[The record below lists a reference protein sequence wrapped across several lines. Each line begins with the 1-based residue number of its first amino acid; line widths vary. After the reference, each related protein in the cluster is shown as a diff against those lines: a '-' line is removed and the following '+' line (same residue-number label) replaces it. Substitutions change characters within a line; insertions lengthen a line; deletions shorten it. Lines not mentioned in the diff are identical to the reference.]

1 MDDEKLSGK
10 TTQGG
15 LAGIRQGTKPSTG
28 APSGPAMGTG
38 IYTPGGNIIG
48 GGDIRQDNAYS
59 RANPTDPNDPNAR
72 IGDYVLQPGGA
83 AVVPNSPTDLL
94 NRYMVVRGGTSLQG
108 LNFTDFV
115 NAISAGA
122 SAGLGIPTMT
132 SNPVG
137 TVMTGAVGQTFKALP
152 WLAGIWAG
160 ANFASSL
167 SGAFQ
172 KHLDDWMNQEVEY
185 DVALDFS
192 TDENG
197 NTVAKVNYDKMKDAG
212 VGSGKD
218 ILNATDTENSDV
230 ALLDDN
236 SLSVNVSPAFA
247 NSDVL
252 ADTLNQIKEAYPNLT
267 QEDANRVI
275 DEETGS
281 TVLDTI
287 KQYILSQES
296 QYFYNAKSI
305 YEFKQVAPNAS
316 AESLAAATHTQL
328 MGAMDKNTLEKM
340 TVTVYNKDNIAE
352 EVNAAEYLDSIKDM
366 STADREEYM
375 LSIGNR
381 IQSSDISDDEKAVLQ
396 AQANALYMASNNDGP
411 YKDMYR
417 KDLWDSIMDTRTLIL
432 GLRLGNIFGVETLA
446 TFQENELY
454 RGALDLV
461 TTAGR
466 VISTGKLMNKI
477 EELMRKGVINL
488 GAAIGDNKL
497 GNMLQNI
504 NQYAPQDVG
513 IKFGDYP
520 LKQWLGK
527 TSVQLGAQ
535 FAADTVF
542 DTAKLAAHA
551 VYGEDFDF
559 WDELKTDFLIDAL
572 MTYGPRVYTEAMNR
586 PKYEY
591 GRLISEP
598 YYKTETEADIS
609 RMLEEDEFFDGKY
622 EGPSGAGIYDV
633 KLVEVTAEELGRR
646 HAKRL
651 AKLADSKIGNWVQEN
666 FFDRNAAMAKVALQ
680 IYATTGD
687 RYLYQRALRYAGDI
701 RQITEDTVNEYKMRG
716 SAHTAITNLYSK
728 INEIVPKNSDMSK
741 EDQNYI
747 NALYNRDRFLEMHKG
762 DKEAEKAIHK
772 EYDKYIDGM
781 DPARAQQLG
790 ELVDAMKAVASDAM
804 DFYVERG
811 VLSKKQLKDLRNDPV
826 YKRVGYMPVWTKTG
840 KIIEGDI
847 SKSRAKVKSVFDP
860 KILINVDDLENPLV
874 TIGSFINN
882 VGRNVALNDTA
893 MFWRDIL
900 SAPGMGIHIVE
911 DTSGA
916 LSEVKNLREI
926 SEKYEKQYQKI
937 VKDVKDNVP
946 TLKQWQ
952 KANDALILKSKSMQ
966 AASKLEALKQE
977 SKDLRNKLRRTK
989 RAQDKALKIAEY
1001 QKADDE
1007 LKSAIKESERDIKE
1021 LKHIRKE
1028 YEDEKWSL
1036 SSIDVDFDISS
1047 LSYDDR
1053 VRLAEKIIDDN
1064 RDSNGNSEYII
1075 LYRVQGGKP
1084 DRWRPNNRGVK
1095 GKFEALGGEP
1105 GLKGAVWLTADRAW
1119 AESPDR
1125 ASAGV
1130 SSDWTKGRGEEVTN
1144 ENIVVI
1150 PVKRSDILHLM
1161 QETNAKSELNK
1172 SGKKIVQTRGV
1183 DGGLEKSE
1191 FVLWEN
1197 EHPEIFDDA
1206 MRAMRA
1212 YYAEDYTKRNRHA
1225 IRNVEREIAN
1235 IDTQIKNLESI
1246 IEEAK
1251 NNLSKPGESWYRRP
1265 TEEDNRTFKY
1275 VADFRPTYDF
1285 HGAIEQ
1291 MTGAYDVNIAA
1302 EEGQRDHFNI
1312 SLARALPKI
1321 LNSERGKVAF
1331 TDEIKKANGNLE
1343 KAAEDINARFSS
1355 MLKKDPRT
1363 QESITFADT
1372 GIYANVVDDAADAIF
1387 SKAQADAIE
1396 TWFNK
1401 YNTWKLTAQRDKVL
1415 ENWDKLQPL
1424 IKRLG
1429 IEAYTYGR
1437 EDKFGPMVEGAYGV
1451 YRRAGVNN
1459 PYGDVDETGVE
1470 NMTADDGSVYWV
1482 TKNPQN
1488 IVVSMRSFEELPA
1501 MKSTLV
1507 HEAAHA
1513 AFSKAANRVAILKDA
1528 LRILGVKDAK
1538 VTDFIAGSTDATELI
1553 AYMTQRKYLSELAK
1567 RADDGGREEVLRFLN
1582 SDKVI
1587 QQHLDSLMKQ
1597 IKQPPVSFK
1606 KNFIEVIYDA
1616 ITFVKAKV
1624 AGTLSLKNTETF
1636 ADFYSGLISGRFASD
1651 MRVDTTGTPLMRP
1664 AYDNRIELDFEWWRV
1679 PPDAEKLALEI
1690 IEVKNEIK
1698 ANKEAQAKAMD
1709 DIKTYA
1715 KDLMEEAAKANKYN
1729 PAKLDIQSYVDVQLT
1744 NDLKKAFKSNTPTA
1758 EIQAILNKAVEEAN
1772 PYVTRRSVL
1781 DKLSAE
1787 AAYDFRKKAARDIK
1801 VVENIRGKKRID
1813 KINDLADKVTDAI
1826 MEKVTGK
1833 KATVTAIDDGELT
1846 RILNSNGDPHTI
1858 RYMMDGEE
1866 HKMMLTGKGSEA
1878 LVKEFYAP
1886 EVKTKTGLRRL
1897 ATFGNKLAQAKRYLT
1912 TSSDISRVLPNLGR
1926 DWSRGIVTTGG
1937 TILLDPDQLRSEV
1950 IESGRYTPEQIEKIN
1965 NGFNLAR
1972 EAVDRSTFTQS
1983 MMMPKKNRGKAMVRA
1998 ANEPDG
2004 NAFVRFV
2011 YDRTESAGKLMSTLQ
2026 DMGESFT
2033 RRRAMETAYYKTM
2046 SECAA
2051 KGMSPEESIKR
2062 ATEAAYFYGR
2072 EATVNF
2078 FRRGKLI
2085 SEIAQQVP
2093 YLSQNFASLKSFEYA
2108 FLNDP
2113 ISVTRSL
2120 KATISA
2126 YTALIAIALSNDE
2139 SRKRYFLLTEYDR
2152 ANNIIIPLTND
2163 MVVTIPLDETVAAF
2177 LTPYRRMIETLN
2189 GVDPEAFYLW
2199 GAEMLEALSPIDL
2212 SGFSEGDKFNVVR
2225 GLQKAGSEV
2234 TPTWALP
2241 ILESMTGTDWYT
2253 GSSIE
2258 VTKDYIGATTGN
2270 WDATPGELTT
2280 KSKNSE
2286 ILSHVANATGIPQWI
2301 LQNIYSEYG
2310 GNVGQY
2316 FLNMLDKLSGA
2327 TEEAQGGRE
2336 FMDAIFKPLTGADS
2350 NEAKNA
2356 FWRGIDQLDKE
2367 KEQLQREL
2375 KNINEQLE
2383 AVTAEAKAELQNK
2396 RQKKIKEYGLRVSD
2410 FLNQYL
2416 SAFEI
2421 TGGLTKSQAN
2431 RVWRLYDIYDQNDN
2445 ELLYREG
2452 SPEERL
2458 DRQAGKAANKE
2469 ATNLA
2474 GLSGFD
2480 RYYHTPKDDYNRTY
2494 AEQMF
2499 RNTLYGE
2506 ATQQMTDLA
2515 NILEDTTDYNNSFTK
2530 LRSDMYEARSKAY
2543 AAKDWDL
2550 YDKIAYQYDYQILS
2564 AIYPYLVQHGVAETL
2579 NKSEVMKYL
2588 EDWIV
2593 VPTEEQRTSKGRYV
2607 PNLGV
2612 DSQKEKAFKKQ
2623 FIKKMYGVSGK

>member
-132 SNPVG
+132 NNPVG

-167 SGAFQ
+167 SSAFQ
-172 KHLDDWMNQEVEY
+172 KHLDDWMNQEVDY

-197 NTVAKVNYDKMKDAG
+197 NTIAKVNYDKMKDAG
-212 VGSGKD
+212 IGSGKD
-218 ILNATDTENSDV
+218 VLSATDTENSDV

-236 SLSVNVSPAFA
+236 NLSVNVSPAFA

-305 YEFKQVAPNAS
+305 YEFKQVAPDAS

-340 TVTVYNKDNIAE
+340 TVTVYNKNNIAE
-352 EVNAAEYLDSIKDM
+352 EVNAAGYLDSIKDM
-366 STADREEYM
+366 STKDREEYM

-417 KDLWDSIMDTRTLIL
+417 KGFWDSIMDTRTLIL
-432 GLRLGNIFGVETLA
+432 GLRLGNIFGVETLT
-446 TFQENELY
+446 TFQENELF

-477 EELMRKGVINL
+477 EELMRKGAINL

-513 IKFGDYP
+513 VKFGDYP

-701 RQITEDTVNEYKMRG
+701 RQITEDTVNEYKMRD

-728 INEIVPKNSDMSK
+728 ISEIVPKNSDMSK

-772 EYDKYIDGM
+772 EYDRYIDGM

-790 ELVDAMKAVASDAM
+790 ELVDAMKVVASDAM

-847 SKSRAKVKSVFDP
+847 SKGRAKVKSVFDP
-860 KILINVDDLENPLV
+860 KVLINVDDLENPLV

-900 SAPGMGIHIVE
+900 SAPGMGIHILE

-916 LSEVKNLREI
+916 LSEVKNLREM

-937 VKDVKDNVP
+937 VKEVKDNVP

-952 KANDALILKSKSMQ
+952 KANDELILKSKSMQ

-977 SKDLRNKLRRTK
+977 AKDLRNELRRAK
-989 RAQDKALKIAEY
+989 RAQDKALKIAEA
-1001 QKADDE
+1001 QKAIDEAERAIAE
-1007 LKSAIKESERDIKE
+1007 LKKERAD
-1021 LKHIRKE
+1021 
-1028 YEDEKWSL
+1028 YENQKLQL
-1036 SSIDVDFDISS
+1036 SGVDANFNIAG
-1047 LSYDDR
+1047 LSYDER
-1053 VRLAEKIIDDN
+1053 RQLAEDVE
-1064 RDSNGNSEYII
+1064 RYSRSEKGGFGDYIV
-1075 LYRVQGGKP
+1075 LYRVQGGEP
-1084 DRWRPNNRGVK
+1084 DRWRPNGHGVK
-1095 GKFEALGGEP
+1095 GKFEALGGEK
-1105 GLKGAVWLTADRAW
+1105 GLKGAVWLTADRDW
-1119 AESPDR
+1119 AEGPER
-1125 ASAGV
+1125 ATSGV
-1130 SSDWTKGRGEEVTN
+1130 KDATN

-1150 PVKRSDILHLM
+1150 PVKRSDILPLL
-1161 QETNAKSELNK
+1161 QETNAKNELDK
-1172 SGKKIVQTRGV
+1172 SGKKIVQTRGI
-1183 DGGLEKSE
+1183 DGGLKKSE
-1191 FVLWEN
+1191 FILWEN
-1197 EHPEIFDDA
+1197 EHPEIFEDG
-1206 MRAMRA
+1206 MNLMLEQ
-1212 YYAEDYTKRNRHA
+1212 YASNQLKKNQRA
-1225 IRNVEREIAN
+1225 IRRIEQEIAQ
-1235 IDTQIKNLESI
+1235 IDETIKEFEDGLPKES
-1246 IEEAK
+1246 ER
-1251 NNLSKPGESWYRRP
+1251 WYRRFSSP
-1265 TEEDNRTFKY
+1265 KDEADERANEALKHIEDFS
-1275 VADFRPTYDF
+1275 PEYDF
-1285 HGAIEQ
+1285 HGAMER
-1291 MTGAYDVNIAA
+1291 MTGAYD
-1302 EEGQRDHFNI
+1302 I
-1312 SLARALPKI
+1312 STTGDIIGLPDRPGTIGLKDALPSI
-1321 LNSERGKVAF
+1321 LNSELGRAAF
-1331 TDEIKKANGNLE
+1331 ADDIAKAGGNIRN
-1343 KAAEDINARFSS
+1343 AAEDIDMRFAEA
-1355 MLKKDPRT
+1355 LREDPRV
-1363 QESITFADT
+1363 QESIDEADT
-1372 GIYANVVDDAADAIF
+1372 SIYAKAVDNAADAVF
-1387 SKAQADAIE
+1387 SKAQADAISA
-1396 TWFNK
+1396 WYNK
-1401 YNTWKLTAQRDKVL
+1401 RNAKLLRAQRDTVVD
-1415 ENWDKLQPL
+1415 NWHRLQPL
-1424 IKRLG
+1424 INRLG
-1429 IEAYTYGR
+1429 IGGYTYGR
-1437 EDKFGPMVEGAYGV
+1437 DDKFSPMTDEAYGT
-1451 YRRAGVNN
+1451 YSRFGVDN
-1459 PYGDVDETGVE
+1459 PYYGSTGDTGLTPVRDE
-1470 NMTADDGSVYWV
+1470 DGDLYWV
-1482 TKNPQN
+1482 SRNPQN
-1488 IVVSMRSFEELPA
+1488 ITLSLRMFETLPA

-1528 LRILGVKDAK
+1528 LKIIGVKDAK
-1538 VTDFIAGSTDATELI
+1538 VTDFIANSADATELI
-1553 AYMTQRKYLSELAK
+1553 AYMTQKKYLSELAK
-1567 RADDGGREEVLRFLN
+1567 RAEGKEHDEIIDHLNQDEVVQR
-1582 SDKVI
+1582 
-1587 QQHLDSLMKQ
+1587 HLDNILKM
-1597 IKQPPVSFK
+1597 IKQPPVNFK

-1624 AGTLSLKNTETF
+1624 AGTLSLKDTNTF

-1651 MRVDTTGTPLMRP
+1651 MRVDTTGSPLTRQ
-1664 AYDNRIELDFEWWRV
+1664 AYDGRAEIDFEWWRV
-1679 PPDAEKLALEI
+1679 PPDAEKLASDI
-1690 IEVKNEIK
+1690 IEVENKITV
-1698 ANKEAQAKAMD
+1698 NKEAQAKAVD
-1709 DIKTYA
+1709 DIKNEA
-1715 KDLMEEAAKANKYN
+1715 RVLMEEAAKLNKYN
-1729 PAKLDIQSYVDVQLT
+1729 PAKLDIQTYVDVQLT
-1744 NDLKKAFKSNTPTA
+1744 NDLKKAFSSKDPTG
-1758 EIQAILNKAVEEAN
+1758 EIQAVLNKAVQEAN
-1772 PYVTRRSVL
+1772 PYVARRVVL
-1781 DKLSAE
+1781 DKLTAE

-1801 VVENIRGKKRID
+1801 VVENVRGKKRID

-1866 HKMMLTGKGSEA
+1866 HKMVLTGKGSEA

-1886 EVKTKTGLRRL
+1886 EAKTKTGLRRL
-1897 ATFGNKLAQAKRYLT
+1897 ATLGNKLAQVKRYLT
-1912 TSSDISRVLPNLGR
+1912 TSSDVSRVLPNLGR

-1950 IESGRYTPEQIEKIN
+1950 IESGRYTPEQVEKIN

-2093 YLSQNFASLKSFEYA
+2093 YLSQNFANLKSFEYA

-2113 ISVTRSL
+2113 ITVTRSL
-2120 KATISA
+2120 KATVSA

-2163 MVVTIPLDETVAAF
+2163 MIVTIPLDETVAAF
-2177 LTPYRRMIETLN
+2177 LTPYRRMVETLN

-2396 RQKKIKEYGLRVSD
+2396 RQEKIKEYGLRVSD

-2515 NILEDTTDYNNSFTK
+2515 NILEDTSDYNNSFTK
-2530 LRSDMYEARSKAY
+2530 LRSDMYEARNKAY

-2564 AIYPYLVQHGVAETL
+2564 AIYPYLVEHGVTETL
-2579 NKSEVMKYL
+2579 NKSEVMRYL

-2593 VPTEEQRTSKGRYV
+2593 VPSEEMRTSKGKYV

-2612 DSQKEKAFKKQ
+2612 DSEKSKAFKKQ